1 MIKQGTGGLG
11 KGRAT
16 EISRE
21 GGGGGGGEGGEN
33 NQRDTSLEY
42 SCSLPGARFSKV
54 SVTYR
59 ARKVVLF
66 SFRRRVERGL
76 KIIQ

>member
-16 EISRE
+16 EISG
-21 GGGGGGGEGGEN
+21 GGGGGGGEK
-33 NQRDTSLEY
+33 NQREASLEY
-42 SCSLPGARFSKV
+42 SSLPGARFSKV
-54 SVTYR
+54 SVTYG

-66 SFRRRVERGL
+66 SFRRKVERGL

>member
-16 EISRE
+16 EISR
-21 GGGGGGGEGGEN
+21 GGGGGGGEN
-33 NQRDTSLEY
+33 NQRDASLEY
-42 SCSLPGARFSKV
+42 SSLPGARFSKV

>member
-1 MIKQGTGGLG
+1 MKG
-11 KGRAT
+11 KSHRNF
-16 EISRE
+16 S
-21 GGGGGGGEGGEN
+21 GGGGGGGGGEN

>member
-1 MIKQGTGGLG
+1 MMIKQGTVGLG

-16 EISRE
+16 EIPRG
-21 GGGGGGGEGGEN
+21 GGGGGGGEN
-33 NQRDTSLEY
+33 NQRDASLEY
-42 SCSLPGARFSKV
+42 SSVPGARFSKV
-54 SVTYR
+54 SVTCR

>member
-1 MIKQGTGGLG
+1 MMIKQGTGGWGVG
-11 KGRAT
+11 KGRTT
-16 EISRE
+16 EIPRGSV
-21 GGGGGGGEGGEN
+21 GGEN
-33 NQRDTSLEY
+33 NQRDASLEY
-42 SCSLPGARFSKV
+42 SSVPGARLSKV

-66 SFRRRVERGL
+66 SFRIRVERGL

>member
-11 KGRAT
+11 KGRAI
-16 EISRE
+16 EIS
-21 GGGGGGGEGGEN
+21 GGGGGGGEN
-33 NQRDTSLEY
+33 NQRDASLEY
-42 SCSLPGARFSKV
+42 SSLPGARFSKV
-54 SVTYR
+54 SVTYG

-66 SFRRRVERGL
+66 SFRRKVERGL